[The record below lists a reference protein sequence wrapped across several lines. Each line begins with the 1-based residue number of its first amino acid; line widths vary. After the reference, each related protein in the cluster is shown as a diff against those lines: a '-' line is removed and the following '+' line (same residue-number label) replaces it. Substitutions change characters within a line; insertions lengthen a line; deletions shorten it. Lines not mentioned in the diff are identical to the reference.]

1 MKVLVISQMETIII
15 IAKISHDNLFSLQ
28 ASCHVWVLP
37 NSPFSGES
45 CLSYTIA
52 SSLWKKLLIK
62 NSCIFYG
69 VIPPKG
75 CDF

>member
-15 IAKISHDNLFSLQ
+15 IAEISHDNLFSLQ
-28 ASCHVWVLP
+28 ASYHVWVLP

-45 CLSYTIA
+45 CLHDTIA
-52 SSLWKKLLIK
+52 NSLWKKLLIK
-62 NSCIFYG
+62 NSCIYG

>member
-62 NSCIFYG
+62 NSCILWCNPSKR
-69 VIPPKG
+69 V
-75 CDF
+75 